1 METAAR
7 LLELPA
13 ATLHAGDV
21 AQVLGRLVPGDGS
34 WLYRWDPNSTAGPN
48 GGTVL
53 APAGMPAAGR
63 WLLCHS
69 GTVDARCFGVFGPDV
84 PADDALDALMAD
96 GSVARIVFGT
106 DVNFTRRH
114 MFTRGHVTLD
124 FTGHTVT
131 AQGVEHAKHN
141 DPFGA
146 LFHFTGVPG
155 DDVRTFP
162 LAQPMRELYD
172 VFEVPGAGGIPLYSW
187 WQVSVNSLAGREE
200 KEIDKLLCV
209 TERIDESHVRVNYKM
224 GWPLDAGRVMTWR
237 RVEPI
242 ERVCVQDMELRG
254 KAGGEETGAQQL
266 EFE

>member
-1 METAAR
+1 MIHTVETAAR

-96 GSVARIVFGT
+96 GSVRLRICT
-106 DVNFTRRH
+106 DVYFQRRH
-114 MFTRGHVTLD
+114 MLQSGTSRWISQPHKN
-124 FTGHTVT
+124 
-131 AQGVEHAKHN
+131 AQGVEHAKHYGPTARCFN
-141 DPFGA
+141 
-146 LFHFTGVPG
+146 
-155 DDVRTFP
+155 
-162 LAQPMRELYD
+162 
-172 VFEVPGAGGIPLYSW
+172 
-187 WQVSVNSLAGREE
+187 
-200 KEIDKLLCV
+200 
-209 TERIDESHVRVNYKM
+209 
-224 GWPLDAGRVMTWR
+224 
-237 RVEPI
+237 
-242 ERVCVQDMELRG
+242 LRACRG
-254 KAGGEETGAQQL
+254 
-266 EFE
+266 

>member
-1 METAAR
+1 MIHTVETAAR

-96 GSVARIVFGT
+96 GSVTRIVFGT

-114 MFTRGHVTLD
+114 MFTRARHAGFHRPHSNG
-124 FTGHTVT
+124 TGRGARK
-131 AQGVEHAKHN
+131 AQRSLRRAVS
-141 DPFGA
+141 
-146 LFHFTGVPG
+146 
-155 DDVRTFP
+155 
-162 LAQPMRELYD
+162 LY
-172 VFEVPGAGGIPLYSW
+172 GRAGG
-187 WQVSVNSLAGREE
+187 
-200 KEIDKLLCV
+200 
-209 TERIDESHVRVNYKM
+209 
-224 GWPLDAGRVMTWR
+224 
-237 RVEPI
+237 
-242 ERVCVQDMELRG
+242 
-254 KAGGEETGAQQL
+254 
-266 EFE
+266 

>member
-1 METAAR
+1 MIHTVETAAR

-96 GSVARIVFGT
+96 GSVTRIVFGT

-131 AQGVEHAKHN
+131 AQGV
-141 DPFGA
+141 
-146 LFHFTGVPG
+146 
-155 DDVRTFP
+155 
-162 LAQPMRELYD
+162 
-172 VFEVPGAGGIPLYSW
+172 
-187 WQVSVNSLAGREE
+187 
-200 KEIDKLLCV
+200 
-209 TERIDESHVRVNYKM
+209 
-224 GWPLDAGRVMTWR
+224 
-237 RVEPI
+237 
-242 ERVCVQDMELRG
+242 
-254 KAGGEETGAQQL
+254 
-266 EFE
+266 

>member
-1 METAAR
+1 MIHTVETAAR

-96 GSVARIVFGT
+96 GSVTRIVFGT

-114 MFTRGHVTLD
+114 TFTRGHVTLD
-124 FTGHTVT
+124 FTGHTAVSYT
-131 AQGVEHAKHN
+131 H
-141 DPFGA
+141 
-146 LFHFTGVPG
+146 L
-155 DDVRTFP
+155 DVYKR
-162 LAQPMRELYD
+162 
-172 VFEVPGAGGIPLYSW
+172 
-187 WQVSVNSLAGREE
+187 QVRDLL
-200 KEIDKLLCV
+200 LLCR
-209 TERIDESHVRVNYKM
+209 TE
-224 GWPLDAGRVMTWR
+224 A
-237 RVEPI
+237 
-242 ERVCVQDMELRG
+242 
-254 KAGGEETGAQQL
+254 AA
-266 EFE
+266 